1 MLRAVAE
8 SRSAATV
15 SAVKMNIPDDVLK
28 EAHAHSSYHWGE
40 LYRSAVCGCFYRCE
54 TFSFYEIEEWVDRG
68 VTALCPECGID
79 SVIGNASGYP
89 VEEKHFLKA
98 MRGYWFS

>member
-1 MLRAVAE
+1 
-8 SRSAATV
+8 
-15 SAVKMNIPDDVLK
+15 MNIPDDVLK

-40 LYRSAVCGCFYRCE
+40 LYRSAVCGCFYCCE